1 MKPLLAAAAAAAAL
15 LAAAGPALAQ
25 ETAALDAQ
33 GGERINTLIIY
44 GDDPCPPSTDE
55 EIIVCARKPEGERY
69 RIPEDLRDDPND
81 PKNEAWSEKATE
93 LQYVGRSGI
102 GSCSPVGPGGASGCF
117 NEMVRRAR
125 EERATSDSV
134 NWDRLI
140 DEARQERLG
149 RIDEQA
155 EAEEAEAV
163 DRERANS
170 PD

>member
-1 MKPLLAAAAAAAAL
+1 MKPLFPAAAAAFL
-15 LAAAGPALAQ
+15 LAASGAALAQ
-25 ETAALDAQ
+25 QAESLGVQ
-33 GGERINTLIIY
+33 GGERINTLIVY
-44 GDDPCPPSTDE
+44 GDDPCPPSTEE

-81 PKNEAWSEKATE
+81 PRNESWSEKATE
-93 LQYVGRSGI
+93 LQYVGRTGI

-117 NEMVRRAR
+117 NDIVRRAR
-125 EERATSDSV
+125 EERASSDSV

-140 DEARQERLG
+140 EQARQERLG

-163 DRERANS
+163 AREEANG

>member
-1 MKPLLAAAAAAAAL
+1 MKPLFPAAAAAFL
-15 LAAAGPALAQ
+15 LSVSGAALAQ
-25 ETAALDAQ
+25 QAESLGVQ
-33 GGERINTLIIY
+33 GGERINTLIVY
-44 GDDPCPPSTDE
+44 GDDPCPPSTEE

-81 PKNEAWSEKATE
+81 PKNESWSQKATE
-93 LQYVGRSGI
+93 LQYVGRTGI

-117 NEMVRRAR
+117 NDIVRRAR
-125 EERATSDSV
+125 EERASSDSV

-140 DEARQERLG
+140 EQARQERLG

-163 DRERANS
+163 AREQANG